1 MAHQSQD
8 PQQQT
13 VQIKVPD
20 SLQAGMYSNALS
32 VTVNPN
38 EIIVDFG
45 YVLPNVQPT
54 TISVVSRINLTHQS
68 AENFIS
74 TLQNAILDY
83 RNKQNKKKE
92 S

>member
-1 MAHQSQD
+1 MPTSQNPN
-8 PQQQT
+8 PQIQ
-13 VQIKVPD
+13 VKVPE
-20 SLQAGMYSNALS
+20 SLLSGVYSNAVS

-38 EIIVDFG
+38 EVIVDFG

-54 TISVVSRINLTHQS
+54 TINVVSRVNMTHQS

-83 RNKQNKKKE
+83 RNKQQKK
-92 S
+92 

>member
-1 MAHQSQD
+1 MAQSND
-8 PQQQT
+8 SQQQT
-13 VQIKVPD
+13 VQVKVPEAIQ
-20 SLQAGMYSNALS
+20 SGVYSNALS

-54 TISVVSRINLTHQS
+54 TINIVSRINLTHQS

-74 TLQNAILDY
+74 TLQNAILDH
-83 RNKQNKKKE
+83 RNKQKGKSTE
-92 S
+92 